1 METNKEKFDQDTVS
15 PYQNSIDFDV
25 ELCSIV
31 KPELSDDMMKI
42 EKNLVKRL
50 DYIYVMPCLCML
62 VIIQF
67 FDKSALNYSSVLGIK
82 EDNNLDDTQFGWLGS
97 IFFIGYLFYQ
107 IPNAYFVQK
116 LNLGRYLGTLILTWG
131 AILGLT
137 SVSKNFA
144 HLAVF
149 RFFLGVF
156 EAGVFPCSVM
166 LISRVYRRKEQAARI
181 GTIYFTGGVAMTVGG
196 ILSYGIGHMDGIAG
210 MKAWQWVMII
220 LGGATVIFG
229 FICFFLLI
237 DDANHIS
244 KSDDERTIIG
254 LRVKDNAVVV
264 TRTINYSQIME
275 ALKESRFYCFAA
287 FSFFVS
293 LQNGALSVFSSIITQ
308 GFGYSN
314 LNAIL
319 LSIPSGVMDCI
330 FIFIAIP
337 PWDYYCF

>member
-1 METNKEKFDQDTVS
+1 METNKEKIDQDTVP
-15 PYQNSIDFDV
+15 PYQSSIDFDV

-82 EDNNLDDTQFGWLGS
+82 EDTDLDDTQFGWLGS

-116 LNLGRYLGTLILTWG
+116 SNLGRYLGTLILTWG

-137 SVSKNFA
+137 SLSKNFI

-149 RFFLGVF
+149 RFLLGVF

-220 LGGATVIFG
+220 LGSATVIFG
-229 FICFFLLI
+229 CICFFLLI
-237 DDANHIS
+237 DDAKLIS
-244 KSDDERTIIG
+244 KSDDESTIIG
-254 LRVKDNAVVV
+254 LRLKDNAVVV
-264 TRTINYSQIME
+264 TRNINYSQIME

-308 GFGYSN
+308 GFGYSV
-314 LNAIL
+314 
-319 LSIPSGVMDCI
+319 SVS
-330 FIFIAIP
+330 F
-337 PWDYYCF
+337 